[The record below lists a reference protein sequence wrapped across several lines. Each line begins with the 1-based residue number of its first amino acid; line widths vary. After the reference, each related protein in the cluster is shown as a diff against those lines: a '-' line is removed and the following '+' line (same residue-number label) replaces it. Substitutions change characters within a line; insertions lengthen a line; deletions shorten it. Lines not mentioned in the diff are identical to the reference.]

1 MHDFFFFTLFAKGRG
16 GDKDVIFGLQN
27 KTKISRCCFIFMLF
41 FFGSLGWGIQF
52 NFQRNLKLITQDN
65 YCMTR
70 SAAMK
75 YNPQVNVNN
84 CV

>member
-1 MHDFFFFTLFAKGRG
+1 MHDFFLHFLQRVGV
-16 GDKDVIFGLQN
+16 VIKMSFLVY
-27 KTKISRCCFIFMLF
+27 KTKQKYHAVVSFLCY
-41 FFGSLGWGIQF
+41 FFGSWGWGIQF